1 MTTINISLDLT
12 TVESLTQERHG
23 LFRRSIPMPIVT
35 NRRSFLMAGSAL
47 LAGACL
53 PAATLAAAPVRTLEV
68 GRRTIEVAGR
78 SASVFGVTGDAGR
91 SGLVLD
97 AGERFH
103 VELVNTLDEPTTVH
117 WHGQVPSPE
126 LDGIAETGYVPP
138 LSAGEARIF
147 DFAARPGT
155 HWMHSHHELQEQSLL
170 TAPLIVRSAEDAAR
184 DLQEV
189 VVLLNDFSF
198 RSPQEILAGLTGGGG
213 MDHGAMPGMD
223 HGGMDMDSMASMEGM
238 DLNDVEY
245 DAYLANDRT
254 LDDPEVVRT
263 ERGGRIR
270 LRIINGAASTAF
282 WIDLGGHIAS
292 AIAVDGNPVAPVAG
306 TSFPLAQAQR
316 LDLVVEV
323 PAGTAVP
330 VFARREG
337 DTKRTGIILAAP
349 GATID
354 KFSSDTSEKE
364 APLDLSFEQ
373 KLVATTPL
381 AAKAVD
387 ARLSVMLTGSM
398 APYAWTM
405 DDRAWSKRKPLEVVA
420 GQRVELELMNHS
432 MMAHPMHLHGHHFQV
447 VGINGKRL
455 NGAVRDTVLVPSMG
469 TVVIAFDADNPGRW
483 LHHCHNLYHMATGMM
498 SELVYV

>member
-1 MTTINISLDLT
+1 
-12 TVESLTQERHG
+12 
-23 LFRRSIPMPIVT
+23 MPIVT
-35 NRRSFLMAGSAL
+35 DRRSFLMAGSAL

-53 PAATLAAAPVRTLEV
+53 PAATFAAGPVRKIEV

-78 SASVFGVTGDAGR
+78 SASVFGVTGDNGR

-103 VELVNTLDEPTTVH
+103 VELVNRLDEPTTVH
-117 WHGQVPSPE
+117 WHGQVPAPE

-138 LSAGEARIF
+138 LAVGEARIF
-147 DFAARPGT
+147 DFAARSGT
-155 HWMHSHHELQEQSLL
+155 HWMHSHHELQEQLLL
-170 TAPLIVRSAEDAAR
+170 TAPLIVRSSEDAALN
-184 DLQEV
+184 LQEV
-189 VVLLNDFSF
+189 VLLLNDFSF
-198 RSPQEILAGLTGGGG
+198 RSPEEILAGLTGGAG

-263 ERGGRIR
+263 ERGGRVR

-282 WIDLGGHIAS
+282 WIDLGDQIAS

-306 TSFPLAQAQR
+306 TRFPLAQAQR
-316 LDLVVEV
+316 LDLIVEV
-323 PAGTAVP
+323 PAGTTVP

-349 GATID
+349 GAPIG
-354 KFSSDTSEKE
+354 KLSSDTAEKE

-373 KLVATTPL
+373 TLVATAPL
-381 AAKAVD
+381 SAKAVD
-387 ARLSVMLTGSM
+387 ARHSVMLTGSM
-398 APYAWTM
+398 SPYAWTM
-405 DDRAWSKRKPLEVVA
+405 DDRAWSQRKPVEVVA
-420 GQRVELELMNHS
+420 GQRVELELMNHTIVRHQ
-432 MMAHPMHLHGHHFQV
+432 HPWHR
-447 VGINGKRL
+447 IW
-455 NGAVRDTVLVPSMG
+455 
-469 TVVIAFDADNPGRW
+469 FDR
-483 LHHCHNLYHMATGMM
+483 
-498 SELVYV
+498 

>member
-1 MTTINISLDLT
+1 
-12 TVESLTQERHG
+12 
-23 LFRRSIPMPIVT
+23 MPILT

-78 SASVFGVTGDAGR
+78 SASVFRVTGDAGR

-103 VELVNTLDEPTTVH
+103 VELVNSLDEPTTVH
-117 WHGQVPSPE
+117 WHGQVPRPE
-126 LDGIAETGYVPP
+126 LDGIAETGYVSP
-138 LSAGEARIF
+138 LSAGEARMF
-147 DFAARPGT
+147 DFAARSGT

-170 TAPLIVRSAEDAAR
+170 TAPLIVRSAEDAAL

-198 RSPQEILAGLTGGGG
+198 RSPQEILEDLTGGGG
-213 MDHGAMPGMD
+213 MDHGAMPDMD
-223 HGGMDMDSMASMEGM
+223 HGGMDMNSMDSMASIGNM

-254 LDDPEVVRT
+254 LEDPEVVRT
-263 ERGGRIR
+263 ERGGRVR

-292 AIAVDGNPVAPVAG
+292 AIAVDGNPVTPMAG
-306 TSFPLAQAQR
+306 TRFPLAQAQR
-316 LDLVVEV
+316 LDLVIDV
-323 PAGTAVP
+323 PAGTTVP

-349 GATID
+349 GA
-354 KFSSDTSEKE
+354 KVAKLGSSTAKTE

-373 KLVATTPL
+373 TLVAATPL
-381 AAKAVD
+381 SAKAVD
-387 ARLSVMLTGSM
+387 ARHSVMLTGSM
-398 APYAWTM
+398 SPYAWTM
-405 DDRAWSKRKPLEVVA
+405 DDRAWGNRNPVEVAA
-420 GQRVELELMNHS
+420 GQRVELELMNHT

-447 VGINGKRL
+447 VGMNGKRL
-455 NGAVRDTVLVPSMG
+455 NGAVRDTVLVPAMG